1 MPGLKGDEFGWHS
14 KVFGTNTAKKSPCK
28 DGVGKGDNWILTP
41 SIPWVRGVHGLPAV
55 DRDGAI
61 LAKLLLGLVHLAN
74 EVDETFS

>member
-1 MPGLKGDEFGWHS
+1 MAGTARCLAPTLPRNLPARTGWERGIPG
-14 KVFGTNTAKKSPCK
+14 
-28 DGVGKGDNWILTP
+28 WILTP

>member
-1 MPGLKGDEFGWHS
+1 MAGTARCLAPTLPRNLPARTGWERGD
-14 KVFGTNTAKKSPCK
+14 T
-28 DGVGKGDNWILTP
+28 WILTP